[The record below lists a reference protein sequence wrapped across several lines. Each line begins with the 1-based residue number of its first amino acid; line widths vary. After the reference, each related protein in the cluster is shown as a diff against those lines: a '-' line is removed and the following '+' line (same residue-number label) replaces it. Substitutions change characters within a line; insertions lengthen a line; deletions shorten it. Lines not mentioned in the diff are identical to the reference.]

1 MKNISNL
8 YLILLIFFITI
19 ISQGCNK
26 ENNKDVTFEPPKE
39 YSSDKERELSVKE
52 EMLNQRQKELD
63 ERERNLNIKDSILT
77 ARELALN
84 QGKIDTTSKTD
95 LTKKDIKEK
104 KNIEK
109 EKELNKRLDNP
120 KNTIQD
126 YLEYIKRA
134 VEGGNFDEN
143 IKKASDQWE
152 GRSVESFKKSYKN
165 VKKFSR
171 LEEPVVL
178 SQKGNTAKVKVKVKQ
193 VEVKDNKEVES
204 TLTVI
209 YNLVADKNGKWKIKG
224 NIIDKK

>member
-1 MKNISNL
+1 MKH
-8 YLILLIFFITI
+8 LIKFSFLLIVLLL
-19 ISQGCNK
+19 ISFGCNK
-26 ENNKDVTFEPPKE
+26 EDNKNGSFEPPKE

-84 QGKIDTTSKTD
+84 QGKIDTTSKSD
-95 LTKKDIKEK
+95 VTKKENKEK
-104 KNIEK
+104 KNLEK

-143 IKKASDQWE
+143 MKKASDQWE

-178 SQKGNTAKVKVKVKQ
+178 SQKGNTAKVRVKVKQ

>member
-1 MKNISNL
+1 MKH
-8 YLILLIFFITI
+8 LIRFSFLLIVFLL
-19 ISQGCNK
+19 ISFGCNK
-26 ENNKDVTFEPPKE
+26 EDNKNVSFEPPKE

-84 QGKIDTTSKTD
+84 QGKIDTTSKSD
-95 LTKKDIKEK
+95 VTKKENKEK
-104 KNIEK
+104 KNLEK

-143 IKKASDQWE
+143 MKKASDQWE

-178 SQKGNTAKVKVKVKQ
+178 SQKGNTAKVRVKVKQ

>member
-1 MKNISNL
+1 MKHLLVISFF
-8 YLILLIFFITI
+8 LLFI
-19 ISQGCNK
+19 ISGLFILGCNK
-26 ENNKDVTFEPPKE
+26 ENDKNISFEAPKE
-39 YSSDKERELSVKE
+39 FSSDKERELSVKE

-84 QGKIDTTSKTD
+84 EGKIDTTSKSQTS
-95 LTKKDIKEK
+95 KKENKEK
-104 KNIEK
+104 KNLEK

-171 LEEPVVL
+171 LEDPQVL
-178 SQKGNTAKVKVKVKQ
+178 SQKGNTAKVKVKIKQ
-193 VEVKDNKEVES
+193 VELRDNKEVES
-204 TLTVI
+204 VLTVI

-224 NIIDKK
+224 NIIEKK

>member
-1 MKNISNL
+1 MK
-8 YLILLIFFITI
+8 YLSKFTLLLITLSLLINF
-19 ISQGCNK
+19 GCNK
-26 ENNKDVTFEPPKE
+26 EDKRDVSFEPPKE

-77 ARELALN
+77 ARELTLN
-84 QGKIDTTSKTD
+84 EGKIDTTSKHD
-95 LTKKDIKEK
+95 VTKKENKEK
-104 KNIEK
+104 KNLEK

-143 IKKASDQWE
+143 MKKASDQWE

-178 SQKGNTAKVKVKVKQ
+178 SQKGNTAKVRVKVKQ